1 MCTRAFACVHNKATH
16 SLNRGVKRERP
27 TQNTPQRHRC
37 ANIAAQH
44 GEAATSACQRGKAKP
59 DATRHVS
66 CERTGLV
73 AARTGVQRC
82 PHMPLIVH
90 KLQDVELA
98 PRGPNMIPILAVH
111 PKGRP
116 RTTTGGHVLYLHHEQ
131 TCIVHCGSLDANG
144 LAAVS
149 RLGCTSRS
157 KMHTVRGSCRQA
169 TRDGLF
175 PVQIS
180 DSAMR
185 RVRRIPKLPSSKEV
199 LTHI

>member
-44 GEAATSACQRGKAKP
+44 GEAA
-59 DATRHVS
+59 
-66 CERTGLV
+66 TGLV